1 MPAASTSQSSFLG
14 AISRGARAVV
24 EAGAGFFKRTGTSA
38 GDRAALGEAQP
49 SRPAGDMASLR
60 SEVEAVPDAVL
71 EAARESVR
79 DAIYD
84 LDAASDP
91 WDVGSENL
99 APIEARPPSPPPPL
113 PLPPSTPPAPVP
125 PHIEPAAA
133 VRPDSTPLRPAPAP
147 KAPRTSRSIFRRMPA
162 GGVDLASLVA
172 RKTPLAWFEAVA
184 IAQELHAD
192 LLRSGSPDTTGVPE
206 LDDIAITA
214 EGAVVML
221 AAGPA
226 GEQPV
231 TGAARVLLAL
241 LGEGQSLPV
250 QLRLL
255 VLQEVS
261 PSPTCRT
268 ILEFSTRLALFERPG
283 RQNAIREVYE
293 RFGRLP
299 PADAGPPA
307 HEAAPD
313 AGAARADVL
322 GRPRR
327 KVLLAAAASLLI
339 VALGAAAAWVW
350 SIRATSPERARDARG
365 PLSRAVAEARAS
377 VSDAAARSVRGV
389 AKLLGRDSGAQP
401 AAPAPAQ
408 TIATPAGPP
417 AAPAGRRAVRPSVP
431 AAQPAPQPAADA
443 PVAAAAP
450 APDTTIYS
458 SANTDVMPPKLL
470 RSRLPAEPGAG
481 PGAEPLPEVELVVSS
496 SGEVESVRLA
506 TPQAGVRSAMML
518 SAIKSWRFDP
528 ATLNAQPVRYR
539 LLMRLT
545 RQ

>member
-1 MPAASTSQSSFLG
+1 
-14 AISRGARAVV
+14 
-24 EAGAGFFKRTGTSA
+24 
-38 GDRAALGEAQP
+38 
-49 SRPAGDMASLR
+49 
-60 SEVEAVPDAVL
+60 
-71 EAARESVR
+71 
-79 DAIYD
+79 
-84 LDAASDP
+84 
-91 WDVGSENL
+91 
-99 APIEARPPSPPPPL
+99 
-113 PLPPSTPPAPVP
+113 
-125 PHIEPAAA
+125 
-133 VRPDSTPLRPAPAP
+133 
-147 KAPRTSRSIFRRMPA
+147 
-162 GGVDLASLVA
+162 
-172 RKTPLAWFEAVA
+172 
-184 IAQELHAD
+184 
-192 LLRSGSPDTTGVPE
+192 
-206 LDDIAITA
+206 
-214 EGAVVML
+214 
-221 AAGPA
+221 
-226 GEQPV
+226 
-231 TGAARVLLAL
+231 
-241 LGEGQSLPV
+241 
-250 QLRLL
+250 
-255 VLQEVS
+255 LQEVS

-350 SIRATSPERARDARG
+350 SIGPASPERATDARG

-401 AAPAPAQ
+401 ASPAPTQ

-417 AAPAGRRAVRPSVP
+417 AAPARRRAAGRAPL
-431 AAQPAPQPAADA
+431 PAPPVPPATQPAADA
-443 PVAAAAP
+443 PVAAAAA
-450 APDTTIYS
+450 APDMTIYT
-458 SANTDVMPPKLL
+458 SANADVVPPKLL
-470 RSRLPAEPGAG
+470 RSRLSAEPGAG
-481 PGAEPLPEVELVVSS
+481 PPAESLPEVEIVVSS
-496 SGEVESVRLA
+496 SGDVESVRLV